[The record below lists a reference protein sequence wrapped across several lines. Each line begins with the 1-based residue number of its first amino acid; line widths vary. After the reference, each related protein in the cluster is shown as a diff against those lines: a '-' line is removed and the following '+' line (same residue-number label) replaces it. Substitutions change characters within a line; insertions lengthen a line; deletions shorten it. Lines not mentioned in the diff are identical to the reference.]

1 MILLVDILCRSM
13 CLLRKSSE
21 KQNKTKTKA
30 NRTTTTTTTTITTK
44 ERKER
49 KEKREQ
55 TNLRLFKLAIS
66 KQQATSK
73 AQVRRY
79 SLLLP

>member
-30 NRTTTTTTTTITTK
+30 NRTTTTTTKK
-44 ERKER
+44 ERKGKER
-49 KEKREQ
+49 EERTDKPQ
-55 TNLRLFKLAIS
+55 TL
-66 KQQATSK
+66 
-73 AQVRRY
+73 
-79 SLLLP
+79 